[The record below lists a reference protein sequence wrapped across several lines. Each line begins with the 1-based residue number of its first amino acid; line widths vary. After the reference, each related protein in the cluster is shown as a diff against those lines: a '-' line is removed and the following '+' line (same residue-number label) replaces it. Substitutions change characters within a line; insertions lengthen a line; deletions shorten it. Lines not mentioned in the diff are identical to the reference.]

1 MFHAIGR
8 AVARR
13 GIWLIVAWLVLLGT
27 VWRTAPEWNDVAK
40 QGEFG
45 FLPDYTASR
54 QSQKLLNQAFPDDV
68 IGSSVVLVVQ
78 RAAADSGLTEFDQSF
93 VNETLVPRLRELA
106 EKDTVLFSRVR
117 SPTDELVGPLL
128 VSNDGH
134 AVLVLVELRTD
145 FFDLRNRAPLDA
157 IEKLLAE
164 LNQSKAV
171 PSGLTVSLS
180 GSATVGRDLNSAR
193 IESAYAVEIATL
205 LLVVF
210 LLVFIYRAPLPAL
223 IPHLPGELGRNFNL
237 LLLLW
242 REEHPIGEV
251 NQAST
256 RERSNQDHERKNPIA
271 FQRRIHDTCTVVPTG
286 THA

>member
-128 VSNDGH
+128 VGSDGR
-134 AVLVLVELRTD
+134 AVLVLIELRTD

-193 IESAYAVEIATL
+193 IELTFEPAC
-205 LLVVF
+205 VVRVHQVLTDLNLTRTSF
-210 LLVFIYRAPLPAL
+210 DGEMAEL
-223 IPHLPGELGRNFNL
+223 INFPNRNF
-237 LLLLW
+237 
-242 REEHPIGEV
+242 RETNNFFAIGL
-251 NQAST
+251 
-256 RERSNQDHERKNPIA
+256 
-271 FQRRIHDTCTVVPTG
+271 TVWG
-286 THA
+286 